1 MKINLIAAMST
12 NRVIGKDNRLP
23 WHLPEDLKRLRQL
36 TMGHPVIM
44 GRKTYE
50 SVGHPLSGRQ
60 NIIVTRQKGYTVEG
74 ATIRGSLKNAF
85 ALLYDC
91 NDKVFVL
98 GGEQVYR
105 HAMSRADRIYL
116 TVIHEQIEG
125 DAFFPLIPKDQ
136 FVEIERKDFFASK
149 QFSFL
154 IYDRR

>member
-23 WHLPEDLKRLRQL
+23 WHLPDDLKHLRQL

-50 SVGHPLSGRQ
+50 SVGHPLPGRQ
-60 NIIVTRQKGYTVEG
+60 NIIVTRQIGYTVEG
-74 ATIRGSLKNAF
+74 ATVRGSLEDAL
-85 ALLYDC
+85 ALLCDC
-91 NDKVFVL
+91 NDEVFVL

-125 DAFFPLIPKDQ
+125 DAYFPLIPEDQ
-136 FVEIERKDFFASK
+136 FVEIDRQNFYASK
-149 QFSFL
+149 RFSFL